1 MHVSGLEPNAHGR
14 DWYELWLTK
23 GGKAIASYGRFTVA
37 GGRTTVQLSVPYRL
51 RAYDGWIVTRR
62 RSDAALLTT

>member
-1 MHVSGLEPNAHGR
+1 MHVSGLEPNARGR

-23 GGKAIASYGRFTVA
+23 GGKAIASCGRLTVA

-62 RSDAALLTT
+62 GAARTRRC